1 MIRVS
6 ALMAGA
12 LSLSLMGTVAT
23 AQTSGVRDCRGGND
37 VVLPMVTNGHDAIAV
52 HATDD
57 LVGPSIFS
65 RFAKTEDGDTINIT
79 TKAYD
84 TYNDQLSDY
93 LSCETP
99 FMRVTHAQ
107 MSLMAADTEAQDATK
122 MVPIFFYGWSN
133 GAHTL
138 VGRDADRVAQLNGAK
153 LVVSPEH
160 IDFALQLVRQA
171 QDNPELIVSDT
182 AVEDFRN
189 DPSITFVIANSADA
203 LILTGGGVGTGA
215 EGSVNGA
222 QSVISTTS
230 ASRVQGDIIVARQD
244 FTENNPEVVNG
255 VVSALLKAE
264 ELFREDLKKQT
275 VDFERIADTLLQD
288 GFEEDILSLWRG
300 VETVGL
306 AGQVDWADDSQSRS
320 YRKLV
325 NETQNT
331 LVEVGLLDRAVAL
344 QSPVID
350 ATTLGED
357 LWDKRRVEASGFDQE
372 AAQSAVRDMS
382 QDEMDGNTISTVTIY
397 FEPNQTTFDVDKYE
411 AAFADALEQTQ
422 IYGGAVLSIEA
433 HSSYLGYL
441 RGVLKQDWSVARQ
454 KRELT
459 SLKNTSTARALS
471 VRDALIEAAGVFSI
485 SVDESQFVING
496 RGIEDP
502 LGGFCENALPCPPKT
517 EQEWKDSRRVIFRVI
532 AMESEAEVFTPLNE
546 W

>member
-6 ALMAGA
+6 AFVAVA
-12 LSLSLMGTVAT
+12 LTLLGTAAS
-23 AQTSGVRDCRGGND
+23 AQTSSVRDCRNGMD

-65 RFAKTEDGDTINIT
+65 RFAKTENGDTINIT
-79 TKAYD
+79 TKPYD
-84 TYNDQLSDY
+84 TYNEQIDDY
-93 LSCETP
+93 LACDTP

-107 MSLMAADTEAQDATK
+107 MSLMASITETQDATK
-122 MVPIFFYGWSN
+122 MIPIFFYGWSN

-138 VGRDADRVAQLNGAK
+138 VGRNVDRVSQLSGSK
-153 LVVSPEH
+153 LAVSPEH
-160 IDFALQLVRQA
+160 IDFALQLVRQSD
-171 QDNPELIVSDT
+171 DNPELIVSDT
-182 AVEDFRN
+182 AIEDFRN
-189 DPSITFVIANSADA
+189 DPSITFVISNSADA
-203 LILTGGGVGTGA
+203 LILTGGSVGTGA

-222 QSVISTTS
+222 QNVISTTS

-244 FTENNPEVVNG
+244 FVQNNPEVVNG

-275 VDFERIADTLLQD
+275 VDFERIADTLLTD
-288 GFEEDILSLWRG
+288 GFEEDILNLWRG

-306 AGQVDWADDSQSRS
+306 AGQVNWSDDTQSRS
-320 YRKLV
+320 YRRLI

-331 LVEVGLLDRAVAL
+331 LVEVGLLTQAIAL
-344 QSPVID
+344 ENPVID
-350 ATTLGED
+350 ATALGED
-357 LWDKRRVEASGFDQE
+357 LWDKRRVEASGFNQE
-372 AAQSAVRDMS
+372 AAQNAVRDMS
-382 QDEMDGNTISTVTIY
+382 QDEMDGSTISTVTIY
-397 FEPNQTTFDVDKYE
+397 FEPNQTSFDVANYE
-411 AAFADALEQTQ
+411 DAFASALEQTQ

-433 HSSYLGYL
+433 HASYLGYL
-441 RGVLKQDWSVARQ
+441 RGVLQQDWSRARQ

-471 VRDALIEAAGVFSI
+471 VRDALIEAANVFNI

-502 LGGFCENALPCPPKT
+502 LGGFCENALPCPPRT